1 MSKGLILEWEGTRR
15 TFPDPLVAADVLTHR
30 MMWRAELRYRE
41 QTGGYNLDL
50 TPRQRAAYS
59 RTKAR
64 VLKVLNRMMESEV
77 K

>member
-1 MSKGLILEWEGTRR
+1 MSNGMVLEWEDTRR

-41 QTGGYNLDL
+41 KTGRYNLDL
-50 TPRQRAAYS
+50 TPRQRAAYK

-64 VLKVLNRMMESEV
+64 VLKIVKQMMGE